1 MQTYIL
7 DGIPS
12 DLLTNDSL
20 GERRFKVEATQS
32 SIPSSEL
39 LIDKTFTYNPDD
51 TVATIT
57 FTNKTTG
64 ISLVKTFSYTNGQ
77 VTSITET
84 IL

>member
-32 SIPSSEL
+32 SVPSSEL
-39 LIDKTFTYNPDD
+39 LIDKTFTYNPDN
-51 TVATIT
+51 TIATIT

-64 ISLVKTFSYTNGQ
+64 TSLVKTFTYSNGL
-77 VTSITET
+77 VSSINET
-84 IL
+84 II